1 MKKNLPDRYFYP
13 AVFIYE
19 DGQEIAVD
27 FPDLGV
33 ATSGTSEDD
42 ALLSARELLGCVM
55 CGLEEEASAPSCLK
69 SIAFQAAPPRGC
81 FLFCPATTGSGDRSA
96 SWANM
101 ARKKRPCPDGQ
112 RRLRDLVVTVLSFV
126 DRTPETDF
134 RGFIPAAQRLFSQS
148 RSS

>member
-42 ALLSARELLGCVM
+42 A
-55 CGLEEEASAPSCLK
+55 P
-69 SIAFQAAPPRGC
+69 AFRPRAA
-81 FLFCPATTGSGDRSA
+81 
-96 SWANM
+96 W
-101 ARKKRPCPDGQ
+101 
-112 RRLRDLVVTVLSFV
+112 LRDV
-126 DRTPETDF
+126 RAG
-134 RGFIPAAQRLFSQS
+134 RGRRAYPRPLGPVRYPA
-148 RSS
+148 